1 MASRQTI
8 RNEVAVG
15 VFFLIESTGN
25 VKEPLSVKHKRTETA
40 DTPGEDR
47 REGGYREMEARRG
60 LKSILRQRGGENERT
75 ADGEK
80 DETDV
85 RPIGRETRR
94 RGIV

>member
-15 VFFLIESTGN
+15 VFLIESTGN
-25 VKEPLSVKHKRTETA
+25 VKEPLSVKHRRTETRI
-40 DTPGEDR
+40 GERDR
-47 REGGYREMEARRG
+47 REGGYREMKARRG
-60 LKSILRQRGGENERT
+60 LKSILHQRGGENERT
-75 ADGEK
+75 ADGEE

-85 RPIGRETRR
+85 RPIGRETGR